1 MTEVR
6 KELLDLSDG
15 QYKDFNKKLIPN
27 VDENRII
34 GVRIPDLRKIGK
46 KLKNNN
52 FEWYYYEEVMLHGF
66 YIGYKKL
73 AYEERIALLDDFVP
87 KIDNW
92 AVCDSV
98 CSTLKFIENNRSDFI
113 NYLQKYMCSEKEY
126 ELRFAI
132 VVLMDYYITDDYID
146 FVIDYLKTVKSKYYY
161 ANMAVSWAL
170 CTAFAKY
177 MEKVMPVIES
187 KTLSKEIQNMTISKI
202 RDSFKVDKK
211 TKEYLKTLRAY

>member
-15 QYKDFNKKLIPN
+15 QYKDFNKKLIPT

-98 CSTLKFIENNRSDFI
+98 CSTLKFIENNRNDFI

-161 ANMAVSWAL
+161 ANMAVSWAM
-170 CTAFAKY
+170 CTAFTKY